1 MGDTLPSAYLIVRPT
16 TIKLGMVTPSRRAK
30 GFLGSTTQGAGFKR
44 AKFFC
49 FSISLMHAQS
59 YSFTCGH
66 QVWHDNRSIGA
77 SLPYRGRG
85 IAETVEPLSSY
96 DLSRLLFYNI
106 TIHDCCYLRQGGY
119 V

>member
-1 MGDTLPSAYLIVRPT
+1 MGDTLPSAYLIVRPR
-16 TIKLGMVTPSRRAK
+16 TIKFGMVTPSRRAK

-49 FSISLMHAQS
+49 FSISLVHAQS

-77 SLPYRGRG
+77 SLPYWGRG
-85 IAETVEPLSSY
+85 IAEMVEPLSSY
-96 DLSRLLFYNI
+96 GLSRLLLLGFN
-106 TIHDCCYLRQGGY
+106 L
-119 V
+119 